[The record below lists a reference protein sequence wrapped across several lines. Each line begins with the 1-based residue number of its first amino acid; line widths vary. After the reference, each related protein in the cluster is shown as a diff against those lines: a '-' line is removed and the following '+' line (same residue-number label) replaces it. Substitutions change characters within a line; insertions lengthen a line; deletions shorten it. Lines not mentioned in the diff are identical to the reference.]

1 MATSVA
7 PSSLTTSIRPGN
19 DPALIAGQFQI
30 LGPLESSLTGRSY
43 LGRHVELDRPVVIK
57 LMHVSGSAS
66 VRARFEREARALARI
81 SNQHVAR
88 LLAYG
93 KTEDNRRYM
102 VVEHIEG
109 QTLRRSLARWGRLP
123 ETRVLRILEQ
133 VAAALESVHRAGL
146 VHRNL
151 KPESIL
157 LGETRDGGD
166 MVKLTNFGLVR
177 DAWPAAGDKLAE
189 GATSTK
195 AMTGTPRY
203 WAPEQ
208 VLGDTTDA
216 RTDIYAFGVIAFE
229 MLTGRN
235 PFESTTAEGY
245 AWQHVHQAPL
255 MTDRQGRLRVRPE
268 LATIITRCL
277 AKHPDQRFGSSAELR
292 VALRATREAMLR
304 RAHTGSRLDDIKAT
318 FSKPEVWLVGGA
330 VFLSGLL
337 GALLTRIVG

>member
-1 MATSVA
+1 MATTAA
-7 PSSLTTSIRPGN
+7 PSSSPTVRSLH

-30 LGPLESSLTGRSY
+30 LGPLESSITGRSY
-43 LGRHVELDRPVVIK
+43 LGRHVELERPVVIK
-57 LMHVSGSAS
+57 LMHVSGSSS
-66 VRARFEREARALARI
+66 VRMRFEREAQALARI

-93 KTEDNRRYM
+93 KTEDGRRYM

-109 QTLRRSLARWGRLP
+109 QTLRRTLARWGRLP
-123 ETRVLRILEQ
+123 EQRVLRILEQ
-133 VAAALESVHRAGL
+133 VAQALESVHRAGL

-151 KPESIL
+151 KPESVL
-157 LGETRDGGD
+157 LGETREGGD

-189 GATSTK
+189 GATTTK

-216 RTDIYAFGVIAFE
+216 RTDIYTFGIIAFE
-229 MLTGRN
+229 MLTGKN

-245 AWQHVHQAPL
+245 AWQHVHEAPR
-255 MTDRQGRLRVRPE
+255 MTDRHGNLRLRPE
-268 LATIITRCL
+268 LATLIGRCL
-277 AKHPDQRFGSSAELR
+277 AKHPDQRFPSSAELR

-304 RAHTGSRLDDIKAT
+304 RNRKSTQLDELKAT
-318 FSKPEVWLVGGA
+318 IKRPEVWVMGGIA
-330 VFLSGLL
+330 FVSGLL
-337 GALLTRIVG
+337 GALLG